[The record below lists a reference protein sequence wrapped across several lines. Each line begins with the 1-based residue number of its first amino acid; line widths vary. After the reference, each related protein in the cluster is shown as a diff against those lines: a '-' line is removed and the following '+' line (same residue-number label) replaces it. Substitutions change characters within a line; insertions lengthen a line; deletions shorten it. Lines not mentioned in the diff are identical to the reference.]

1 MRLQRGTHDG
11 YRRGSFLIAIGAI
24 LAFAVQHDPAGV
36 QLDAVGWILM
46 VVGARVSHGATR
58 PRPAAQFQ
66 RFRHRA
72 THARR
77 RSASALDPHHY
88 HHEGVTVARIAFI
101 IDDLFEDVE
110 HSPDKVRSDPKAVEF
125 TQHA

>member
-46 VVGARVSHGATR
+46 VAGVLAFLMELLVLG
-58 PRPAAQFQ
+58 P
-66 RFRHRA
+66 
-72 THARR
+72 R
-77 RSASALDPHHY
+77 RSSSGFVTERRTLDDGP
-88 HHEGVTVARIAFI
+88 
-101 IDDLFEDVE
+101 
-110 HSPDKVRSDPKAVEF
+110 PPP
-125 TQHA
+125 